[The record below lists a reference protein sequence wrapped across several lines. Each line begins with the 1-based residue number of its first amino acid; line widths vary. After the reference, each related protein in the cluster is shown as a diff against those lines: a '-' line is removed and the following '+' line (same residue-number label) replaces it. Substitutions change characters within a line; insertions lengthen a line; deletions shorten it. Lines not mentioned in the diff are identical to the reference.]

1 MSTSPFGVFPTE
13 CVHCAWST
21 SSRPD
26 LTWPVAMR
34 PFCMWDLQRRYMLGD
49 QVLMF
54 PRAAMNEVF
63 EACQED
69 FMIGDL
75 KFEGG
80 NAMIPAQIT
89 RKNKP
94 GVSGNKG
101 TRLICEKLNLLP
113 GPSYYKRNFQLAG
126 LGEYGAS
133 TLCANLTYANPCAN
147 AI

>member
-1 MSTSPFGVFPTE
+1 
-13 CVHCAWST
+13 
-21 SSRPD
+21 
-26 LTWPVAMR
+26 MR

-101 TRLICEKLNLLP
+101 TR
-113 GPSYYKRNFQLAG
+113 
-126 LGEYGAS
+126 
-133 TLCANLTYANPCAN
+133 YAKHARPLYFG
-147 AI
+147 IDMSFLS